1 MKKIA
6 FFVIISCITIW
17 GCNDELLDKYPV
29 NALYPSIYWQNS
41 TDAESAVNALYLQ
54 LPNISQINMDKH
66 TDLALRPSSR
76 GNEVIT
82 GNVTETFEVFQE
94 WWSNGYNGVAAANL
108 VLQGLDQ
115 IPAENITTEK
125 LARLKSEARFI
136 RAVSYTYLVNYFG
149 DVPLIT
155 KSLQVAEASKIER
168 TPKQEVMNF
177 IESELSD
184 ISNIL
189 PASYIKPDIGRI
201 TKGAVLAWKARFM
214 LWTKQYQKAA
224 DAAKAVMD
232 LNVYSLHPDYAALFK
247 KGAEYA
253 NKEVILEYIYSGIR
267 THDFYSQVAPTTI
280 VAGKSTTLVT
290 NITRTLVDA
299 YETVNGM
306 APAKDLAWDIEDP
319 YKNRDSRLYATIW
332 LPVYKTGSYADMLW
346 GQTKLL
352 ECRPGSKTKDEVFL
366 SATGNVTGFYIKKYT
381 VPEDVAT
388 PTLSSQNFV
397 ILRYADVL
405 LMYAEAKIELGQIDA
420 TVIQA
425 INSIRQRPGVNL
437 PTLEAKGVNVTS
449 QSEMRSAVRQERLV
463 ELAMEGWR
471 FYDIRRWD
479 IAADIMK
486 DSRPVP
492 GMYYRDIKTNERK
505 EILVSICVYN
515 FPKKNSD
522 YTFPVPWKESNMNPN
537 LLPQNPGW

>member
-1 MKKIA
+1 MCC
-6 FFVIISCITIW
+6 FTLL
-17 GCNDELLDKYPV
+17 GCNDDLLDKYPV
-29 NALYPSIYWQNS
+29 NSLSPSIYWQS
-41 TDAESAVNALYLQ
+41 VADAESAVNALYLS
-54 LPNISQINMDKH
+54 LPDMTQINMEKQ
-66 TDLALRPSSR
+66 TDLALRPSSA
-76 GNEVIT
+76 GNDLIT
-82 GNVTETFEVFQE
+82 GKVTETFQTFQD
-94 WWSNGYNGVAAANL
+94 WWSRYFNGVASANR
-108 VLQGLDQ
+108 VIEGLDL
-115 IPAENITTEK
+115 IPPANITPEK
-125 LARLKSEARFI
+125 LSRLKAEARFI
-136 RAVSYTYLVNYFG
+136 RVVSYTFLVNYFG

-155 KSLQVAEASKIER
+155 KSLQVTEASSVKR

-177 IESELSD
+177 IESELSE

-189 PASYIKPDIGRI
+189 PASYLKPDIGRI

-232 LNVYSLHPDYAALFK
+232 LNVYSLHPDYASLFK

-267 THDFYSQVAPTTI
+267 THDFFSQVAPTTI

-290 NITRTLVDA
+290 NITRALVDA
-299 YETVNGM
+299 YETVNGL
-306 APAKDLAWDIEDP
+306 APANDPVWNIEDP
-319 YKNRDSRLYATIW
+319 YKNRDPRLYATVW
-332 LPVYKTGSYADMLW
+332 LPTYKTGSYADMLW

-366 SATGNVTGFYIKKYT
+366 SSTGDVTGFYIKKYT
-381 VPEDVAT
+381 VPEDVAA

-437 PTLEAKGVNVTS
+437 PTLQAKGVNVTS

-479 IAADIMK
+479 IASEIMK
-486 DSRPVP
+486 DSKPVP
-492 GMYYRDIKTNERK
+492 GMYYSDIKTNERK
-505 EILVSICVYN
+505 EILVSFCLWN

-537 LLPQNPGW
+537 LLPQNQGW